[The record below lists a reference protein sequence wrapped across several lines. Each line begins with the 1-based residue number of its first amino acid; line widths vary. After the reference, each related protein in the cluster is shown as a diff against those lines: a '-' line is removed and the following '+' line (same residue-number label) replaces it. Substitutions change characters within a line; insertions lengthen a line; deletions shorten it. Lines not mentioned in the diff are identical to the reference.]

1 MTEQAV
7 QAGWEVPLRACC
19 GKLRWALLEAIES
32 TPAGAHVGA
41 LRWGPAEIPLD
52 VRVGDVSAARAVEV
66 ILDAAKRSLGP
77 GASCYAGRGA
87 LVIDVGR
94 PGERATSLAKGMGGI
109 GDGVP

>member
-7 QAGWEVPLRACC
+7 RAGWEVPLRACC

-32 TPAGAHVGA
+32 IPAGAHVGA

-52 VRVGDVSAARAVEV
+52 LRVGEVPAAHAVEA
-66 ILDAAKRSLGP
+66 ILESTRRSLGP
-77 GASCYAGRGA
+77 GASCYTGRGA

-94 PGERATSLAKGMGGI
+94 PG
-109 GDGVP
+109 

>member
-32 TPAGAHVGA
+32 APADAHVSA

-52 VRVGDVSAARAVEV
+52 VRVGDVSAARAVEL

-77 GASCYAGRGA
+77 SASCYAGQGA
-87 LVIDVGR
+87 LMIDVGR
-94 PGERATSLAKGMGGI
+94 PG
-109 GDGVP
+109 

>member
-32 TPAGAHVGA
+32 LPAGAHVGA

-52 VRVGDVSAARAVEV
+52 LRVGDASAGDAVEA

-77 GASCYAGRGA
+77 AASCYTGRGA

-94 PGERATSLAKGMGGI
+94 PG
-109 GDGVP
+109 